1 MRVTWWGHSTVRLDD
16 AGARLLVD
24 PVLTSFFGHLRRR
37 RGPAPPP
44 EVVDVDAVLVSH
56 LHADH
61 LHVPSLL
68 RIGPGVRLVAPVGTR
83 DFLRYQR
90 SARALADRCEEV
102 APGDTV
108 DLGGVRVEVV
118 GAVHDDRRHPL
129 SRHRA
134 VPVEFV
140 TSGSG
145 RVWFGG
151 DTELHASMAEVG
163 PVDLALVPVG
173 GWGPNL
179 GPGHLDPARAVE
191 AVRRVRAR
199 TAVPVHYGTFWP
211 VGLDRVRREMFLP
224 PGDRFAELA
233 AVELPGTDVRVLA
246 PGDSL
251 DVVSAG

>member
-1 MRVTWWGHSTVRLDD
+1 MTWWGHSTVRFDD
-16 AGARLLVD
+16 AGVRLLVD
-24 PVLTSFFGHLRRR
+24 PVLTSSFAHLRRR

-68 RIGPGVRLVAPVGTR
+68 RTGPGVRLVVPVGTR
-83 DFLRYQR
+83 DFLRSR
-90 SARALADRCEEV
+90 RGARALVDRCEEV

-118 GAVHDDRRHPL
+118 AAVHDDRRHPL

-140 TSGSG
+140 AAGSG

-151 DTELHASMAEVG
+151 DTELHDSMADVG

-191 AVRRVRAR
+191 AVRRVRAH

-211 VGLDRVRREMFLP
+211 VGLDRVRHEMFEP
-224 PGDRFAELA
+224 PGQRFAEIA
-233 AVELPGTDVRVLA
+233 AAELPATEVRVLA
-246 PGDSL
+246 PGESL
-251 DVVSAG
+251 EVVPAG